1 MSGTSGKKELFEAM
15 VREYHADI
23 RVLVSCIAPD
33 RSAAD
38 DIAQDVFLEAYKSMD
53 RYDPSRDAGRWL
65 RGIARNLVR
74 NAWRQHR
81 RRPEGDPDLLSA
93 TLAELA
99 QRKLAEYR
107 ETNRLDTLLEH
118 LRRCLEKLRPGSRGV
133 LESFYM
139 DGYSG
144 PEISRRT
151 GMVLD
156 AVHKSLQRS
165 RELLGSCIQK
175 QAREVE
181 L

>member
-1 MSGTSGKKELFEAM
+1 MGTTSGKKELFEAM

-23 RVLVSCIAPD
+23 RVLVACIAPD

-38 DIAQDVFLEAYKSMD
+38 DIAQDVFLEAYRSMD

-65 RGIARNLVR
+65 RGIARNLAR
-74 NAWRQHR
+74 NAWRQRR
-81 RRPEGDPDLLSA
+81 RRPEGDPDI
-93 TLAELA
+93 LAARLA
-99 QRKLAEYR
+99 DVAERNLTAYR
-107 ETNRLDTLLEH
+107 ETNRFDTLLEH
-118 LRRCLEKLRPGSRGV
+118 LRGCLEKLKPASRRI

-144 PEISRRT
+144 PEISSRT

-165 RELLGSCIQK
+165 REMLGACIQK
-175 QAREVE
+175 RAGEAE

>member
-1 MSGTSGKKELFEAM
+1 
-15 VREYHADI
+15 
-23 RVLVSCIAPD
+23 
-33 RSAAD
+33 
-38 DIAQDVFLEAYKSMD
+38 MD

-74 NAWRQHR
+74 NAWRRHR
-81 RRPEGDPDLLSA
+81 RRPEGDPDLLQA
-93 TLAELA
+93 TLANVAERNLA
-99 QRKLAEYR
+99 AYR
-107 ETNRLDTLLEH
+107 ESGRFDTLLEH
-118 LRRCLEKLRPGSRGV
+118 LRSCIGKLKPKSRGV

-151 GMVLD
+151 GMVLA

-165 RELLGSCIQK
+165 REMLGACIQR
-175 QAREVE
+175 QVGEAE